1 MKFNKQKFILND
13 FTSLFIHIII
23 IFEKFSIRKQTPI
36 QAKLKFIGFINESRN
51 FKNRLIIDI
60 YEQKLI

>member
-1 MKFNKQKFILND
+1 MTL
-13 FTSLFIHIII
+13 LVYFIHIII
-23 IFEKFSIRKQTPI
+23 IFEKISIRKQTPI

-51 FKNRLIIDI
+51 FKNRLIIGI

>member
-1 MKFNKQKFILND
+1 MTL
-13 FTSLFIHIII
+13 LVYFIHIII
-23 IFEKFSIRKQTPI
+23 TFEKISIRKQTAI
-36 QAKLKFIGFINESRN
+36 QAKVKFIGLINESRN